1 MVSQI
6 IDGIKGLFL
15 PATRLTFLIL
25 QIQLCVKNLLINQ
38 ILNSEGIEEKDGKML
53 LTVENLQAIND
64 AVKAANEA
72 KAKAEN
78 DLAVA
83 NTAKETAET
92 V

>member
-1 MVSQI
+1 
-6 IDGIKGLFL
+6 
-15 PATRLTFLIL
+15 
-25 QIQLCVKNLLINQ
+25 
-38 ILNSEGIEEKDGKML
+38 ML

-78 DLAVA
+78 DLLSP
-83 NTAKETAET
+83 TLPRRPPKT